1 MGKGP
6 SGAGDAPARG
16 AGVMSISSALDAA
29 KAEFVRNVKDSEEV
43 METLEVTSLA
53 EIREVSAEIV
63 AQNRENARRALEK
76 ASATVG
82 GGAWVSPK
90 SGDALVAPLAGS
102 RRAADKAKR
111 RSSNTERERKSH
123 ESLSPEKPPP
133 ESSPLARALDSQL
146 GVALR
151 RAVAREP
158 PDFDVV
164 EERGKTAGPG
174 PGPEPVAGAKKV
186 IRRKPARRPPPE
198 PVAGESLS
206 ASLQK
211 HAAVAP
217 LVERARA
224 LKLEAEEKA
233 ERARRA
239 AEDAK
244 NKAEAK
250 AEQARLEAEHVAA
263 EARRVAAE
271 RAREAEEARK
281 AAEEEARAKAAAD
294 ASSAPPPPPT
304 LAEREVAARKT
315 AAAAAKKAK
324 AAESRVAR
332 ERFDLERRSRVRERA
347 RAQRARDVAQAERDA
362 AKARDAETR
371 ALEEE
376 KIQRELERAV
386 KHQEVERAKRKF
398 REDRAKAEAAFSA
411 EEERR
416 RRYAEKAIGK
426 LVRTT
431 ESGVGGRKGPNAD
444 DVGVVERKAR
454 EEARAAKRAR
464 DEARASL
471 EKQELDALRL
481 LTASMR
487 LYDSECARETKERE
501 AKRRALV
508 VRHAEA
514 ATREKQ
520 RRLDVETAVVAEREK
535 DARDFEKR
543 GAELEKDLRDALAEA
558 KRVAELCAVE
568 TELLG
573 VERRRRAEEAA
584 LKAERTRRDEEARRD
599 SARRDALAAF
609 EEKKALAAKARVAK
623 EEAARAD
630 RARRDAETQRK
641 RDAELRAAAA
651 KEEARKKE
659 EAAFREAKAKA
670 ASAER
675 DARRKEEEEQRRR
688 EIRAMTPQQRAREKR
703 ASRAAALAERDAK
716 LKTGEAKT
724 ALVKSAGVVLGH
736 AGAALMIGAA
746 FGAGSYLAMKGAGLT
761 HRALTE
767 RSHRRREKRGDATPK
782 PPTHGRGSK
791 LQNQNRDV
799 NFRVPGS
806 ASSAGTAFNTNRSRD
821 GSSANSSLGNTPS
834 QSPRLPGSAGERF
847 GSPNEEDLDD
857 VDLVS
862 PLNTQR
868 SDEERSVSQKNQMRP
883 RETKKPPGVPR
894 LPLNRLWGGPS
905 PPDSTETT
913 ERRDAPETRDEKV
926 VSDAGTA
933 SSTPRTLE
941 VSDMS
946 HIEGPNDPEKE
957 IEDSRSLPNTARRA
971 AEALASERS
980 LKSSLNEARD
990 KLARYERVVKSER
1003 RAKMA
1008 AVEHAAKLA
1017 AAAEALADLERGDDG
1032 DDVEQNDSLS
1042 SPRIA
1047 ARAADLAF
1055 DALMSP
1061 SSRDGDDAAALASMR
1076 EKERAQYEK
1085 AEAALARARGA
1096 RRARDKL
1103 LLEERAKWTRVLEV
1117 AKAESGKAHEEA
1129 ERREASLREMFA
1141 KQKARVDALNVE
1153 LESASAAS
1161 ARADAAA
1168 RDAAAKAKRAEAQ
1181 AEKAARE
1188 ARDLKAGD
1196 DKPNKSSGTA
1206 GSGSVSPRAARAAET
1221 EAAARNAA
1229 AEAAAAAK
1237 EAAFHRAASEKSVGD
1252 LDRVT
1257 RAAEAEISQAKREA
1271 DALRAELDRAAR
1283 AAKEREKTH
1292 AAHLKRREAEFE
1304 KREQKAKAEANKTV
1318 ARVSTSASADL
1329 KAALDREKKLE
1340 DLLRRAEAKEKR
1352 LVQEQKALVE
1362 AQRDARADGAG
1373 GSREGSAGTEVASA
1387 AGSWPSDE
1395 RDENSRNLVS
1405 ENAAHAAELDRLRLE
1420 AARERAAALEELRAV
1435 HAADLEK
1442 RGGALRATREQLQ
1455 EASREVASL
1464 REQFDVS
1471 SKTARA
1477 AELAAAEAS
1486 AEAQSR
1492 ARAAE
1497 ATRAA
1502 LQDAVSLAVASGASE
1517 EEVIAAMR
1525 KRGVTV
1531 ERTERGLTV
1540 TF

>member
-1 MGKGP
+1 
-6 SGAGDAPARG
+6 
-16 AGVMSISSALDAA
+16 
-29 KAEFVRNVKDSEEV
+29 
-43 METLEVTSLA
+43 
-53 EIREVSAEIV
+53 
-63 AQNRENARRALEK
+63 
-76 ASATVG
+76 
-82 GGAWVSPK
+82 
-90 SGDALVAPLAGS
+90 
-102 RRAADKAKR
+102 
-111 RSSNTERERKSH
+111 
-123 ESLSPEKPPP
+123 
-133 ESSPLARALDSQL
+133 
-146 GVALR
+146 
-151 RAVAREP
+151 
-158 PDFDVV
+158 
-164 EERGKTAGPG
+164 
-174 PGPEPVAGAKKV
+174 
-186 IRRKPARRPPPE
+186 
-198 PVAGESLS
+198 
-206 ASLQK
+206 
-211 HAAVAP
+211 
-217 LVERARA
+217 
-224 LKLEAEEKA
+224 
-233 ERARRA
+233 
-239 AEDAK
+239 
-244 NKAEAK
+244 
-250 AEQARLEAEHVAA
+250 
-263 EARRVAAE
+263 
-271 RAREAEEARK
+271 
-281 AAEEEARAKAAAD
+281 
-294 ASSAPPPPPT
+294 
-304 LAEREVAARKT
+304 
-315 AAAAAKKAK
+315 
-324 AAESRVAR
+324 
-332 ERFDLERRSRVRERA
+332 
-347 RAQRARDVAQAERDA
+347 
-362 AKARDAETR
+362 
-371 ALEEE
+371 
-376 KIQRELERAV
+376 
-386 KHQEVERAKRKF
+386 
-398 REDRAKAEAAFSA
+398 
-411 EEERR
+411 
-416 RRYAEKAIGK
+416 
-426 LVRTT
+426 
-431 ESGVGGRKGPNAD
+431 
-444 DVGVVERKAR
+444 
-454 EEARAAKRAR
+454 
-464 DEARASL
+464 
-471 EKQELDALRL
+471 
-481 LTASMR
+481 
-487 LYDSECARETKERE
+487 
-501 AKRRALV
+501 
-508 VRHAEA
+508 
-514 ATREKQ
+514 
-520 RRLDVETAVVAEREK
+520 
-535 DARDFEKR
+535 
-543 GAELEKDLRDALAEA
+543 
-558 KRVAELCAVE
+558 
-568 TELLG
+568 
-573 VERRRRAEEAA
+573 
-584 LKAERTRRDEEARRD
+584 
-599 SARRDALAAF
+599 
-609 EEKKALAAKARVAK
+609 
-623 EEAARAD
+623 
-630 RARRDAETQRK
+630 
-641 RDAELRAAAA
+641 
-651 KEEARKKE
+651 
-659 EAAFREAKAKA
+659 
-670 ASAER
+670 
-675 DARRKEEEEQRRR
+675 
-688 EIRAMTPQQRAREKR
+688 MTPQQRAREKR

-746 FGAGSYLAMKGAGLT
+746 FGAGSYLAMKGAGVDASRA
-761 HRALTE
+761 HRAVAPASRKT
-767 RSHRRREKRGDATPK
+767 RRRYSQAADARAWIETPK
-782 PPTHGRGSK
+782 PESGRELPRSRLGFQRGHGVQHEPLARREFRELVAREHPVAVAACSGERRRAVRVAQRGGPRRRRPRVASEHAEVGRGE
-791 LQNQNRDV
+791 V
-799 NFRVPGS
+799 CV
-806 ASSAGTAFNTNRSRD
+806 
-821 GSSANSSLGNTPS
+821 
-834 QSPRLPGSAGERF
+834 
-847 GSPNEEDLDD
+847 
-857 VDLVS
+857 
-862 PLNTQR
+862 
-868 SDEERSVSQKNQMRP
+868 
-883 RETKKPPGVPR
+883 TKKPDAAARDQETAGRASATPEPAVGGALAPR
-894 LPLNRLWGGPS
+894 LDRNNG
-905 PPDSTETT
+905 
-913 ERRDAPETRDEKV
+913 APRNFRETRDEKV
-926 VSDAGTA
+926 VSNAGTA

-946 HIEGPNDPEKE
+946 HIAEGPNDPEKE

-1161 ARADAAA
+1161 ARADAAS
-1168 RDAAAKAKRAEAQ
+1168 RDAAAKAKRAEAK

-1196 DKPNKSSGTA
+1196 NNQKSSGTA

-1221 EAAARNAA
+1221 EAAARSAA

-1237 EAAFHRAASEKSVGD
+1237 EAAFHRAASEKSVGE

-1283 AAKEREKTH
+1283 AAKEREKAH
-1292 AAHLKRREAEFE
+1292 AADLKRREAEFE
-1304 KREQKAKAEANKTV
+1304 KRDEKAKAEAKKTV

-1373 GSREGSAGTEVASA
+1373 GSREGSAGTEYASA

-1395 RDENSRNLVS
+1395 RDETSRNLVS

-1471 SKTARA
+1471 SKSARA

-1525 KRGVTV
+1525 KRGVAV

>member
-1 MGKGP
+1 M
-6 SGAGDAPARG
+6 
-16 AGVMSISSALDAA
+16 
-29 KAEFVRNVKDSEEV
+29 
-43 METLEVTSLA
+43 
-53 EIREVSAEIV
+53 
-63 AQNRENARRALEK
+63 
-76 ASATVG
+76 
-82 GGAWVSPK
+82 
-90 SGDALVAPLAGS
+90 
-102 RRAADKAKR
+102 
-111 RSSNTERERKSH
+111 
-123 ESLSPEKPPP
+123 
-133 ESSPLARALDSQL
+133 
-146 GVALR
+146 
-151 RAVAREP
+151 
-158 PDFDVV
+158 
-164 EERGKTAGPG
+164 
-174 PGPEPVAGAKKV
+174 
-186 IRRKPARRPPPE
+186 
-198 PVAGESLS
+198 
-206 ASLQK
+206 
-211 HAAVAP
+211 
-217 LVERARA
+217 
-224 LKLEAEEKA
+224 
-233 ERARRA
+233 
-239 AEDAK
+239 
-244 NKAEAK
+244 
-250 AEQARLEAEHVAA
+250 
-263 EARRVAAE
+263 
-271 RAREAEEARK
+271 
-281 AAEEEARAKAAAD
+281 
-294 ASSAPPPPPT
+294 
-304 LAEREVAARKT
+304 
-315 AAAAAKKAK
+315 
-324 AAESRVAR
+324 
-332 ERFDLERRSRVRERA
+332 
-347 RAQRARDVAQAERDA
+347 
-362 AKARDAETR
+362 
-371 ALEEE
+371 
-376 KIQRELERAV
+376 

-398 REDRAKAEAAFSA
+398 REDRAKAESAFSA

-416 RRYAEKAIGK
+416 RREAEKAIGK

-444 DVGVVERKAR
+444 DVGAVERKAR

-599 SARRDALAAF
+599 SARRAALAAF

-791 LQNQNRDV
+791 HQNQNRDV

-946 HIEGPNDPEKE
+946 HIAEGPDDPEKEKE

-1085 AEAALARARGA
+1085 AEAALARARRAARARQASPRGA
-1096 RRARDKL
+1096 RQVDARAGGGQGGVGQGARRGGAPRGEPARDVRQAEGARRRAQRRARDSPPQPRPT
-1103 LLEERAKWTRVLEV
+1103 RAR
-1117 AKAESGKAHEEA
+1117 
-1129 ERREASLREMFA
+1129 
-1141 KQKARVDALNVE
+1141 
-1153 LESASAAS
+1153 
-1161 ARADAAA
+1161 
-1168 RDAAAKAKRAEAQ
+1168 
-1181 AEKAARE
+1181 
-1188 ARDLKAGD
+1188 
-1196 DKPNKSSGTA
+1196 SGTA
-1206 GSGSVSPRAARAAET
+1206 SA
-1221 EAAARNAA
+1221 
-1229 AEAAAAAK
+1229 
-1237 EAAFHRAASEKSVGD
+1237 
-1252 LDRVT
+1252 L
-1257 RAAEAEISQAKREA
+1257 
-1271 DALRAELDRAAR
+1271 ALRGQEGRPSRLHESHAPRQVSYKFHARPPGLRHRYFTKGPLGVDPSSSTERVQGLQGAWSVRRAR
-1283 AAKEREKTH
+1283 RRGDH
-1292 AAHLKRREAEFE
+1292 AAG
-1304 KREQKAKAEANKTV
+1304 
-1318 ARVSTSASADL
+1318 
-1329 KAALDREKKLE
+1329 
-1340 DLLRRAEAKEKR
+1340 
-1352 LVQEQKALVE
+1352 
-1362 AQRDARADGAG
+1362 GAG
-1373 GSREGSAGTEVASA
+1373 GLPEMRRALPSR
-1387 AGSWPSDE
+1387 
-1395 RDENSRNLVS
+1395 
-1405 ENAAHAAELDRLRLE
+1405 
-1420 AARERAAALEELRAV
+1420 
-1435 HAADLEK
+1435 
-1442 RGGALRATREQLQ
+1442 
-1455 EASREVASL
+1455 
-1464 REQFDVS
+1464 
-1471 SKTARA
+1471 
-1477 AELAAAEAS
+1477 
-1486 AEAQSR
+1486 
-1492 ARAAE
+1492 
-1497 ATRAA
+1497 
-1502 LQDAVSLAVASGASE
+1502 
-1517 EEVIAAMR
+1517 
-1525 KRGVTV
+1525 
-1531 ERTERGLTV
+1531 
-1540 TF
+1540 